1 MAENGLKA
9 KHPCKKHG
17 RYSKAYK
24 ASFHPNYLNCK
35 FDVKQKNKVWVGD
48 ITYIPTKEGYEY
60 LMVYL
65 DLFSRKVVGWSINR
79 HMREQL
85 VIEAVNDAFNREG
98 PEGGLMVHTDHG
110 S

>member
-9 KHPCKKHG
+9 KYSCKRHN

-24 ASFHPNYLNCK
+24 ASFAPNHLSRE
-35 FDVKQKNKVWVGD
+35 FSVKQKNKVWAGD

-65 DLFSRKVVGWSINR
+65 DLFSLKSCR
-79 HMREQL
+79 
-85 VIEAVNDAFNREG
+85 
-98 PEGGLMVHTDHG
+98 MVHQ
-110 S
+110 SPSA